1 MRPQGPAHPLQPR
14 GSFSSL
20 LLATLHHLNKA
31 GEWMVSVQAHVSQKV
46 DGEVGRTSGT
56 AGRMFRASV
65 SSCPTMHVVY
75 VRYVRQG
82 DGTVHNLHWQKPS
95 PSSKQFPA
103 PPAPAHWPLPKTPD
117 SQLGEPPERRVTS
130 AASGERSATSA
141 LPQGVWVCGRRGV
154 G

>member
-82 DGTVHNLHWQKPS
+82 DGTVHNLHLQRNPRPRPNNS
-95 PSSKQFPA
+95 R
-103 PPAPAHWPLPKTPD
+103 PPPLPRPIGHFPKPQILNWG
-117 SQLGEPPERRVTS
+117 SRRN
-130 AASGERSATSA
+130 AG
-141 LPQGVWVCGRRGV
+141 
-154 G
+154 

>member
-82 DGTVHNLHWQKPS
+82 DGTVHNLHLQRNPRPRPNNS
-95 PSSKQFPA
+95 R
-103 PPAPAHWPLPKTPD
+103 PPPCPGPLAT
-117 SQLGEPPERRVTS
+117 SQNPRFSTGGAAGTQGDVSGVRRKISDVCS
-130 AASGERSATSA
+130 AAGCVAA
-141 LPQGVWVCGRRGV
+141 GGV